1 MRGGAEMPLL
11 RGLKRRE
18 VGTELFFVG
27 AAISPVGAPSFPKR
41 PQAFLV
47 GDGIL
52 DDQSLNPFRM
62 RHRQPEPDRPANS
75 HGEPIHDGSQMIE
88 GVGEGLR
95 VRRVA
100 MAEARIVGCDQM
112 VAIGNSIR
120 PANIREEDGNPCSRR
135 MTGASAGSAFRKK
148 ICTPSIGIE

>member
-1 MRGGAEMPLL
+1 MGVYVGPVVVEQIALNCRFTWTGKECVFIGPAVRIIALRMRGGAEMPLL

-95 VRRVA
+95 
-100 MAEARIVGCDQM
+100 
-112 VAIGNSIR
+112 
-120 PANIREEDGNPCSRR
+120 
-135 MTGASAGSAFRKK
+135 
-148 ICTPSIGIE
+148 